1 LVEGSASCI
10 LSLASE
16 GFGGPLTW
24 KPISFYTFSSQ
35 SGVTGKNFSSQPFPC
50 IFETEASGQIH
61 GCQVQFRLPGL
72 PTFPGK
78 IRDKQGRR
86 PNHPDYDARTV
97 KVPDSVMAKL
107 SGTQKEYWKTKQ
119 DYMDIV
125 LFFKVGSFYELYEL
139 DAEIGIK
146 EFGWKLTLSGVGK
159 CRQVSIKILWIV
171 GYWVCTFWLPLYF
184 HFLVLNVQIYKQS
197 DQRDC
202 KF

>member
-1 LVEGSASCI
+1 MPS
-10 LSLASE
+10 
-16 GFGGPLTW
+16 
-24 KPISFYTFSSQ
+24 PIQAF
-35 SGVTGKNFSSQPFPC
+35 N
-50 IFETEASGQIH
+50 
-61 GCQVQFRLPGL
+61 L

-159 CRQVSIKILWIV
+159 CRQVSIRTLWIV
-171 GYWVCTFWLPLYF
+171 GYLVCSFW
-184 HFLVLNVQIYKQS
+184 FLLGLGLNVQVYKQR
-197 DQRDC
+197 DQRLWFFTADVHIC
-202 KF
+202 RKRRRLPSCRICTLIRPHQVT